1 MIKIQADALYSLIQ
15 SPHLAGAPKQQKRKY
30 MHYKHPLY
38 GLKRARKEESQA
50 REMQMHLIAKTNH
63 AK

>member
-1 MIKIQADALYSLIQ
+1 MIKIQADVLYSLIRP
-15 SPHLAGAPKQQKRKY
+15 PHLAVAPKQQKRKY

-38 GLKRARKEESQA
+38 GLKLARKEESQA

-63 AK
+63 GK